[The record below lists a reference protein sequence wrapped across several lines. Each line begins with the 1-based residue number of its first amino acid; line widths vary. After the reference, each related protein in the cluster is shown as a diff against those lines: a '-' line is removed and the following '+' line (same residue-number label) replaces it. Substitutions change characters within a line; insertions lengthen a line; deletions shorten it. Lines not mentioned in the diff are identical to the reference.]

1 MTGAPGSGPVPGLQR
16 RPDGW
21 CAAFTALGSPC
32 EALLDVD
39 DRDEAAALAAAVAG
53 EAARIEAKWSRY
65 RDDGIIH
72 AINTSAG
79 RPVVVD
85 DETAG
90 LLDLADRCFR
100 LSGGRFDATSGVL
113 RRAWRFDGTDAVPSR
128 AAVTALLALVG
139 WEKVAWRR
147 PELSLPA
154 GMELDLGG
162 LGKEYAVDRAAQLLS
177 LRTRAAVLVNFGG
190 DLRALGAR
198 RDGRPWRV
206 GVEAPEAVAG
216 ASPPRA
222 LDLELAQGALATSGD
237 SRRFLLKA
245 GVRYGHILD
254 ARTGWPAPGAPRAVT
269 VLADTCV
276 EAGVLATL
284 AMLQGAGARDFL
296 AGQGLRHWVQ
306 D

>member
-1 MTGAPGSGPVPGLQR
+1 MAPELQR

-21 CAAFTALGSPC
+21 RAAFTALGSPC
-32 EALLDVD
+32 ELLVDVD
-39 DRDEAAALAAAVAG
+39 DRDEAAALAEAAAG
-53 EAARIEAKWSRY
+53 EAARIERKWSRY

-90 LLDLADRCFR
+90 LLDLAAHCFAA
-100 LSGGRFDATSGVL
+100 SEGRFDATSGVL
-113 RRAWRFDGTDAVPSR
+113 RRAWRFDGAGAAPTREAV
-128 AAVTALLALVG
+128 AALLPLVG
-139 WEKVAWRR
+139 WGRVTWRR
-147 PELSLPA
+147 PQLTLPA

-177 LRTRAAVLVNFGG
+177 LRTSAAALVNFGG

-198 RDGRPWRV
+198 RDRRPWRV
-206 GVEAPEAVAG
+206 GVEAPAARADE
-216 ASPPRA
+216 PPRPG
-222 LDLELAQGALATSGD
+222 LDLELARGALATSGD
-237 SRRFLLKA
+237 SRRFVMQD
-245 GVRYGHILD
+245 GVRHGHILD
-254 ARTGWPAPGAPRAVT
+254 ARTGWPPPGAPRSVT

-284 AMLQGAGARDFL
+284 AMLQGAGARSWL
-296 AGQGLRHWVQ
+296 AGQGARHWVQ

>member
-1 MTGAPGSGPVPGLQR
+1 MTLDLQR
-16 RPDGW
+16 RSDGW
-21 CAAFTALGSPC
+21 RAAFTALGSPC
-32 EALLDVD
+32 EVLADVD
-39 DRDEAAALAAAVAG
+39 DRDEAAALAEAAAG
-53 EAARIEAKWSRY
+53 EAARVERKWSRY
-65 RDDGIIH
+65 REDGVIH

-100 LSGGRFDATSGVL
+100 LSEGRFDVTSGVL
-113 RRAWRFDGTDAVPSR
+113 RRVWRFDGSAAVPSR
-128 AAVTALLALVG
+128 AAVTALLPLVG

-147 PELSLPA
+147 PEIALPT

-162 LGKEYAVDRAAQLLS
+162 LGKEYAVDRAVQLLS
-177 LRTRAAVLVNFGG
+177 LRTRAAALINFGG

-206 GVEAPEAVAG
+206 GVEAPAAG
-216 ASPPRA
+216 ACGPAPRA

-237 SRRFLLKA
+237 SRRFLLKN
-245 GVRYGHILD
+245 GVRYAHILD
-254 ARTGWPAPGAPRAVT
+254 ARTGWPAPGAPRSVT
-269 VLADTCV
+269 VLADTCL
-276 EAGVLATL
+276 EAGLLATL
-284 AMLQGAGARDFL
+284 AMLRGAGAREFL
-296 AGQGLRHWVQ
+296 AAQGMRHWVQ